1 MVSISEIVIN
11 LLIYLVGPIGIVIGA
26 FLYGINRAN
35 KDARRQQLEEEKKIQ
50 EEINRA
56 EQKNANL
63 EGKRHETNDAIR
75 SSNVVSELIRL
86 WNEKG
91 WGPKS

>member
-1 MVSISEIVIN
+1 MVNISEIIIN
-11 LLIYLVGPIGIVIGA
+11 LLVYLVGPMSVVIGA

-35 KDARRQQLEEEKKIQ
+35 KDSRAHQLEEEKKIQ
-50 EEINRA
+50 SEVNKA
-56 EQKNANL
+56 EQENANL
-63 EGKRHETNDAIR
+63 EGKRHENNDAIR
-75 SSNVVSELIRL
+75 NSNVVSELIRL